1 MAQIIIAPHYET
13 PKFTSVFLA
22 GGITN
27 CKEWQKAVIEELKFE
42 DISIF
47 NPRQEHFNVSD
58 KNASYK
64 QISWEFEHLEKMDI
78 FSMYFC
84 NNDSDQPICMYELGR
99 NIVRLQNKFPSDW
112 EKRIVIS
119 VEAGYRRQTDVLIQT
134 ELATQNKVFIDTNV
148 TPDLHAQYIKKAIKS
163 IANKL
168 PSVVPQ
174 PKSGKWRKEWLT
186 DSMTGRDGIYRVCSE
201 CGYEEDYY
209 SGRKLDYC
217 PRCGSRNEER

>member
-13 PKFTSVFLA
+13 PKFISVFLA

-47 NPRQEHFNVSD
+47 NPRQEHFNISD
-58 KNASYK
+58 KNVSYK

-99 NIVRLQNKFPSDW
+99 NIVRLQNRFPNDW

-119 VEAGYRRQTDVLIQT
+119 VEDGYRRVADVLIQT
-134 ELATQNKVFIDTNV
+134 ELATLNKVFIETNA
-148 TPDLHAQYIKKAIKS
+148 TPNLHAQYIKKVIKRL
-163 IANKL
+163 N
-168 PSVVPQ
+168 
-174 PKSGKWRKEWLT
+174 
-186 DSMTGRDGIYRVCSE
+186 
-201 CGYEEDYY
+201 
-209 SGRKLDYC
+209 
-217 PRCGSRNEER
+217 